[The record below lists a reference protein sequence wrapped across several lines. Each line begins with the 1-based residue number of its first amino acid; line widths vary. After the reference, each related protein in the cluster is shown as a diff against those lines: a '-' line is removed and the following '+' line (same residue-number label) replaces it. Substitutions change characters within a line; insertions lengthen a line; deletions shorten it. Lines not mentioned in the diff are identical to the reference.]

1 MQSRAFTPAPSRRR
15 HFSCLWVLMILAVAA
30 PAEARVKIDH
40 WIASSG
46 ARVNF
51 VESHALP
58 IVDVAVEF
66 AAGSAYDSGEKAGLA
81 RLTLAMLKAGSSRY
95 SETEAGRRIADAGAQ
110 LQENFDLDRAGFA
123 LRSLSSEAERK
134 SATQTL
140 ADMLQAPL
148 FPAEVFE
155 REKARAIASAREA
168 ETQPD
173 RVAERR
179 LYALMY
185 PAHPYGFSETPDTLA
200 SIKREDLERHYR
212 AHYGSE
218 RAVVTIVGD
227 LDRDAAR
234 ALAEELTSRLA
245 KGADSVLAPVA
256 APATGAT
263 LRVAHPSTQSH
274 VLLGVAVLTR
284 ADPDY
289 FPLFVGN
296 YSLGGGGFMSRLLRE
311 IREKRGYAYSAYS
324 YFRPY
329 EREGPFQVG
338 LETRRDQADEA
349 LKLARS
355 VVGEF
360 VKRGPTEAELKA
372 AKKSL
377 VGGFPLRIDTNRKI
391 LEQIAVIGFYRLPL
405 AWLDEFPARV
415 QGVTLAQVKSAFARR
430 IDPEKLS
437 IVVVG
442 APD

>member
-1 MQSRAFTPAPSRRR
+1 MRSRA
-15 HFSCLWVLMILAVAA
+15 LWILMTLSAAA
-30 PAEARVKIDH
+30 PAEAGVKIDH
-40 WIASSG
+40 WTAESG

-66 AAGSAYDSGEKAGLA
+66 AAGSAYDSREQAGLG

-95 SETEAGRRIADAGAQ
+95 SETEASRRIADAGAQ

-134 SATQTL
+134 AATQTL

-148 FPAEVFE
+148 FPVEAFE
-155 REKARAIASAREA
+155 REKASAIANAREA

-200 SIKREDLERHYR
+200 SIRREDVERHYR
-212 AHYGSE
+212 SCYGAA

-227 LDRDAAR
+227 LDRNAAR
-234 ALAEELTSRLA
+234 ALAEELTSRLS
-245 KGADSVLAPVA
+245 KGTDPALAPVA
-256 APATGAT
+256 ALPAGAT

-274 VLLGVAVLTR
+274 VLLGAAALAR

-311 IREKRGYAYSAYS
+311 IREKRGYAYSVYS

-329 EREGPFQVG
+329 EREGPFLVG
-338 LETRRDQADEA
+338 LETRRDQAREA
-349 LKLARS
+349 LELARA

-360 VKRGPTEAELKA
+360 VKHGPTEAELKA

-391 LEQIAVIGFYRLPL
+391 LEQIAAIAFYRLPL

-415 QGVTLAQVKSAFARR
+415 EGVTLAQVRSAFARH

>member
-1 MQSRAFTPAPSRRR
+1 
-15 HFSCLWVLMILAVAA
+15 MILAVAA
-30 PAEARVKIDH
+30 PAEAGVKIDH
-40 WIASSG
+40 WTAQSG

-58 IVDVAVEF
+58 IVDVAIEF
-66 AAGSAYDSGEKAGLA
+66 AAGSAYDSREQAGLA
-81 RLTLAMLKAGSSRY
+81 RLSLAMLKAGSSRY
-95 SETEAGRRIADAGAQ
+95 SETEASRRIADAGAQ
-110 LQENFDLDRAGFA
+110 LRENFDLDRAGFA

-134 SATQTL
+134 AATQTL

-148 FPAEVFE
+148 FPAEAFE
-155 REKARAIASAREA
+155 REKARAIANAREA

-200 SIKREDLERHYR
+200 SIKREDVERHYR
-212 AHYGSE
+212 NCFGSA

-227 LDRDAAR
+227 LDRDAAK
-234 ALAEELTSRLA
+234 ALAEELTSRLS
-245 KGADSVLAPVA
+245 KGTDPALAPVA
-256 APATGAT
+256 APAGAT

-274 VLLGVAVLTR
+274 VLLGVAAVSR
-284 ADPDY
+284 SDPDY

-296 YSLGGGGFMSRLLRE
+296 YSLGGGGFRSRLLRE
-311 IREKRGYAYSAYS
+311 VREKRGYAYSAYS

-329 EREGPFQVG
+329 EREGPFLVG
-338 LETRRDQADEA
+338 LETRRDQAREA
-349 LKLARS
+349 LELARS

-360 VKRGPTEAELKA
+360 VNHGPTEAELKA
-372 AKKSL
+372 AKKGL

-391 LEQIAVIGFYRLPL
+391 LEQIAAIGFYKLPL
-405 AWLDEFPARV
+405 EWLDEFPARV
-415 QGVTLAQVKSAFARR
+415 EAVTLAQVKSAFARR

>member
-1 MQSRAFTPAPSRRR
+1 MRSRA
-15 HFSCLWVLMILAVAA
+15 LWISMILAFAA
-30 PAEARVKIDH
+30 PAEAGVEIDH
-40 WIASSG
+40 WIAESG

-66 AAGSAYDSGEKAGLA
+66 AAGSAYDSREQAGLA
-81 RLTLAMLKAGSSRY
+81 RLTLAMLRAGSSRY
-95 SETEAGRRIADAGAQ
+95 SETEASRRIADAGAQ
-110 LQENFDLDRAGFA
+110 LHENFDLDRAGFA

-134 SATQTL
+134 TATQTL
-140 ADMLQAPL
+140 ADMLQSPL
-148 FPAEVFE
+148 FPAEAFE
-155 REKARAIASAREA
+155 REKARAIANAREA

-200 SIKREDLERHYR
+200 SIGREDVARHYR
-212 AHYGSE
+212 NCYGSA

-227 LDRDAAR
+227 LDLGAAK
-234 ALAEELTSRLA
+234 ALAEELTSRLS
-245 KGADSVLAPVA
+245 KGTDSALAPVVTPPAGA
-256 APATGAT
+256 A

-274 VLLGVAVLTR
+274 VLLGVAALTR

-311 IREKRGYAYSAYS
+311 IREKRGYAYSVYS

-338 LETRRDQADEA
+338 LETRRDQAREA
-349 LKLARS
+349 LELARS

-360 VKRGPTEAELKA
+360 VTHGPTEAELKA

-391 LEQIAVIGFYRLPL
+391 LDQIAVIGFYRLPL
-405 AWLDEFPARV
+405 DWLDEFPARV

>member
-1 MQSRAFTPAPSRRR
+1 MRSRA
-15 HFSCLWVLMILAVAA
+15 LWIAITLAVAA
-30 PAEARVKIDH
+30 TAEAGVKIDH
-40 WIASSG
+40 WIAESG
-46 ARVNF
+46 AQVNF

-66 AAGSAYDSGEKAGLA
+66 AAGSAYDTREQAGLA

-95 SETEAGRRIADAGAQ
+95 SETEASRRIADAGAQ
-110 LQENFDLDRAGFA
+110 LLENFDLDRAGFA

-134 SATQTL
+134 AATQTL
-140 ADMLQAPL
+140 ADMLQSPL
-148 FPAEVFE
+148 FPAEAFE
-155 REKARAIASAREA
+155 REKARAIANAREA
-168 ETQPD
+168 ETLPD

-185 PAHPYGFSETPDTLA
+185 PAHPYGFSETADTLA
-200 SIKREDLERHYR
+200 SIRREDVERHYR
-212 AHYGSE
+212 ARYGSA
-218 RAVVTIVGD
+218 RAVVTVVGD
-227 LDRDAAR
+227 LDRDAAK
-234 ALAEELTSRLA
+234 ALAEELTSRLS
-245 KGADSVLAPVA
+245 KGADSALAPVA
-256 APATGAT
+256 APPAGAT

-274 VLLGVAVLTR
+274 VLLGVAALTR

-296 YSLGGGGFMSRLLRE
+296 YSLGGGGFVSRLLKE

-329 EREGPFQVG
+329 EREGPFLVG
-338 LETRRDQADEA
+338 LETRRDQAREA
-349 LKLARS
+349 LELARA
-355 VVGEF
+355 VVVEF
-360 VKRGPTEAELKA
+360 VKHGPTEAELKA

-391 LEQIAVIGFYRLPL
+391 LDQIAMIGFYRLPL

-415 QGVTLAQVKSAFARR
+415 EGVTLAQVKSAFARR

>member
-1 MQSRAFTPAPSRRR
+1 MT
-15 HFSCLWVLMILAVAA
+15 LAVAA
-30 PAEARVKIDH
+30 PAEAGVKIDH
-40 WIASSG
+40 WIAESG

-66 AAGSAYDSGEKAGLA
+66 AAGSAYDSREQAGLA
-81 RLTLAMLKAGSSRY
+81 RLALAMLRAGSSRY
-95 SETEAGRRIADAGAQ
+95 SETEASHRIADAGAQ

-134 SATQTL
+134 TAAQTL
-140 ADMLQAPL
+140 ADMLQSPL
-148 FPAEVFE
+148 FPAEAFE
-155 REKARAIASAREA
+155 REKASAIANAREA
-168 ETQPD
+168 ETLPD

-185 PAHPYGFSETPDTLA
+185 PAHPYGFSETPETLA
-200 SIKREDLERHYR
+200 SIRREDVERHYR
-212 AHYGSE
+212 NCYGSA

-234 ALAEELTSRLA
+234 ALAEELTSRLS
-245 KGADSVLAPVA
+245 KGTDPALAPVA
-256 APATGAT
+256 APVGAM

-274 VLLGVAVLTR
+274 VLLGVAALAR

-311 IREKRGYAYSAYS
+311 IREKRGYAYSVYS

-338 LETRRDQADEA
+338 LETRRDQAREA
-349 LKLARS
+349 LEVARS

-360 VKRGPTEAELKA
+360 VMHGPTEAELKA

-391 LEQIAVIGFYRLPL
+391 LDQIAVIGFYRLPL
-405 AWLDEFPARV
+405 DWLDEFPARV

>member
-1 MQSRAFTPAPSRRR
+1 MRSRA
-15 HFSCLWVLMILAVAA
+15 LWLLVTLAAAA
-30 PAEARVKIDH
+30 PAEAGVKIDH
-40 WIASSG
+40 WTTESG
-46 ARVNF
+46 ARVYF

-58 IVDVAVEF
+58 IVDIAVEF
-66 AAGSAYDSGEKAGLA
+66 AAGSAYDSREQAGLA
-81 RLTLAMLKAGSSRY
+81 RLTLAMLKTGSSRY
-95 SETEAGRRIADAGAQ
+95 SETEASRRIADTGAQ
-110 LQENFDLDRAGFA
+110 LRENFDLDRAGFA
-123 LRSLSSEAERK
+123 LRSLSSEVERK
-134 SATQTL
+134 AATQTL

-148 FPAEVFE
+148 FPAEAFE
-155 REKARAIASAREA
+155 REKASAIANAREA

-200 SIKREDLERHYR
+200 SIRREDIERHYR
-212 AHYGSE
+212 SSYGAA

-227 LDRDAAR
+227 LDRDAAK
-234 ALAEELTSRLA
+234 ALAEELTSRLS
-245 KGADSVLAPVA
+245 KGTDPALPPVA
-256 APATGAT
+256 ALPAGAT

-274 VLLGVAVLTR
+274 VLLGTAALTR

-324 YFRPY
+324 YVRPY
-329 EREGPFQVG
+329 EREGPFLVG
-338 LETRRDQADEA
+338 LETRRDQAREA
-349 LKLARS
+349 LELARA
-355 VVGEF
+355 VVVEF
-360 VKRGPTEAELKA
+360 VKHGPTEAELKA

-391 LEQIAVIGFYRLPL
+391 LDQVATIGFYRLPL

-415 QGVTLAQVKSAFARR
+415 EGVTLAQVKSAFARR

>member
-1 MQSRAFTPAPSRRR
+1 MRRAP
-15 HFSCLWVLMILAVAA
+15 LWVLMTLALAA
-30 PAEARVKIDH
+30 PAEAGVKIDH
-40 WIASSG
+40 WTAQSG

-66 AAGSAYDSGEKAGLA
+66 AAGSAYDSREQAGLA

-95 SETEAGRRIADAGAQ
+95 SETEASRRIADAGAQ
-110 LQENFDLDRAGFA
+110 LRENFDLDRAGFA

-134 SATQTL
+134 AATQTL
-140 ADMLQAPL
+140 ADMLQTPR
-148 FPAEVFE
+148 FPAEAFE
-155 REKARAIASAREA
+155 REKASAIANVREA
-168 ETQPD
+168 ETLPGE
-173 RVAERR
+173 VAERR

-185 PAHPYGFSETPDTLA
+185 PAHPYGISETPETLV
-200 SIKREDLERHYR
+200 SIRREDLERHYR
-212 AHYGSE
+212 AHYGSA

-234 ALAEELTSRLA
+234 ALAEELTSSLS
-245 KGADSVLAPVA
+245 KGDGSALQPVA
-256 APATGAT
+256 APAAGAT

-274 VLLGVAVLTR
+274 VLLGVAALTR

-296 YSLGGGGFMSRLLRE
+296 YSLGGGGFMSRLFRE

-329 EREGPFQVG
+329 EREGPFLVG
-338 LETRRDQADEA
+338 LETRRDQAREA
-349 LKLARS
+349 LGLARS
-355 VVGEF
+355 VVDEF
-360 VKRGPTEAELKA
+360 AKHGPTEAELRA

-377 VGGFPLRIDTNRKI
+377 VGGFPLRIDTNRKV
-391 LEQIAVIGFYRLPL
+391 LEQIATIGFYRLPL
-405 AWLDEFPARV
+405 DWLDEFPARV

-430 IDPEKLS
+430 IAPEKLS

-442 APD
+442 AQD